1 MEHIGKYDH
10 KQVYKLRAN
19 AGIPQDTE
27 NLYVKSNGDIY
38 FGGVRIGRLNPAT
51 LKVLSYDMEIWSK
64 AQREEREKAKEE
76 EKKSESASS
85 LCDNDEFFSLLAKEI
100 EDVLASARNDAF
112 GS

>member
-1 MEHIGKYDH
+1 
-10 KQVYKLRAN
+10 
-19 AGIPQDTE
+19 
-27 NLYVKSNGDIY
+27 
-38 FGGVRIGRLNPAT
+38 
-51 LKVLSYDMEIWSK
+51 MEIWSK

>member
-1 MEHIGKYDH
+1 MEHIGRYDH

-19 AGIPQDTE
+19 AGVPQDTE

-64 AQREEREKAKEE
+64 AQREKRQEE
-76 EKKSESASS
+76 EKCESAN
-85 LCDNDEFFSLLAKEI
+85 LCDNDEFFALLAKEI

>member
-1 MEHIGKYDH
+1 MECIGKYDH

-19 AGIPQDTE
+19 AGVPQDTE

-64 AQREEREKAKEE
+64 AQEKVKVPVPACVAENVAQTDGE
-76 EKKSESASS
+76 
-85 LCDNDEFFSLLAKEI
+85 LVGTDLFFALLAKDI
-100 EDVLASARNDAF
+100 EDTLNSAENW
-112 GS
+112 